1 MNRLNGIMLNGF
13 GRLLL
18 GAALSLSAVAWPASA
33 CASALRWSAPVPATY
48 RPPFARTG
56 FPEAV
61 SCPSVRLCVAVDSAG
76 NVVTATE
83 PTGGFGAWALA
94 HVYAGYGYGDSGG
107 VAPDISCPSVH
118 LCVAVDA
125 AGNVRTSTNPTAG
138 RTAWTTRRVDRRGA
152 SLTGVSCPSSR
163 LCVAVDD
170 RGNVFTSSHPAAG
183 PGAWTESSVDRFAG
197 GLNAV
202 SCPSAHLCFA
212 VDGNGNAVTSTRP
225 TGRRRAWTVRRVDRR
240 GGRLNAVSCP
250 SGHLCVAVDGKGN
263 AVTSTDPFARGA
275 AWTVRR
281 VDRNGRGL
289 HAVSCSSAHFCVA
302 VDGDGYAV
310 TSTRPTGR
318 RRAWTVRRVDR
329 RGGGLNAVS
338 CPSGHLCVAVDGNG
352 NAVTSTHPSARGAA
366 WRLVSTGDA
375 ENGLYA
381 VSCPFPGLCVAVGD
395 VIATATDP
403 TGPASGWTLSHAFP
417 AGAVLGTSVSCP
429 SVGLCVAGDSNGDI
443 LTSTAPTDPARTWTN
458 GNVLPPVTVCAGSG
472 PGASSDCYQSDQQ
485 IDGISCP
492 SSSLCVG
499 FSSPGD
505 SSSQIL
511 TSSDPAAGA
520 KAWRAFDAAS
530 LPLSI
535 GDLSGVSC
543 PSARLCVVVGDYGVA
558 TSTNPAGGSSTWK
571 AYSVVL
577 PDDYYATSPPRPDF
591 LDAVSCPSASL
602 CVAVDNRGNVLAS
615 TDPTGGPGA
624 WTKVFSSSVDAPNRF
639 NGASCASATLCV
651 AVDDRGN
658 VVSSTEPATAGT
670 WTVAHADSRT
680 DFIRGHQVSLTGV
693 SCPSVS
699 LCVAVDSAGNV
710 VTGTTPAT
718 P

>member
-1 MNRLNGIMLNGF
+1 MRMKRLNGIVLNGF

-18 GAALSLSAVAWPASA
+18 GAALSSAVAWPASA

-56 FPEAV
+56 SLDAV
-61 SCPSVRLCVAVDSAG
+61 SCPSVRLCVAVDKAG
-76 NVVTATE
+76 NVVTATK

-94 HVYAGYGYGDSGG
+94 HVYDAYGLYIDPPSG
-107 VAPDISCPSVH
+107 VAPDISCPTAY
-118 LCVAVDA
+118 LCVAVDGE
-125 AGNVRTSTNPTAG
+125 GNVRTSTNPTAG
-138 RTAWTTRRVDRRGA
+138 RAAWTTRRVDRRGA
-152 SLTGVSCPSSR
+152 ALTGVSCPSSR
-163 LCVAVDD
+163 LCVAVDN

-183 PGAWTESSVDRFAG
+183 PGAWTESSVDRFDG

-225 TGRRRAWTVRRVDRR
+225 TGR
-240 GGRLNAVSCP
+240 L
-250 SGHLCVAVDGKGN
+250 
-263 AVTSTDPFARGA
+263 
-275 AWTVRR
+275 
-281 VDRNGRGL
+281 
-289 HAVSCSSAHFCVA
+289 
-302 VDGDGYAV
+302 
-310 TSTRPTGR
+310 
-318 RRAWTVRRVDR
+318 RAWTVRRVDR

-338 CPSGHLCVAVDGNG
+338 CPSGHLCVAVDGKG
-352 NAVTSTHPSARGAA
+352 NAVTSTHPFARGAA
-366 WRLVSTGDA
+366 WTVRRVDRGGRGLKAVSCSAAHFCVAVDGDGYAVTSTRPTGPAWTVRRVDRGGRGLNAVSCPSAHFCVAVDQNGRAVTSTHPAARRRAWRVVSTGDA
-375 ENGLYA
+375 ENGLSA

-417 AGAVLGTSVSCP
+417 AGASSGTSVSCP

-443 LTSTAPTDPARTWTN
+443 LTFTAPTDPARTWTN
-458 GNVLPPVTVCAGSG
+458 GNVLPPLTVCEGGPNGSNG
-472 PGASSDCYQSDQQ
+472 CYQSDQP
-485 IDGISCP
+485 IEGISCP

-499 FSSPGD
+499 V
-505 SSSQIL
+505 SSSGVSSSRLL

-520 KAWRAFDAAS
+520 KAWRAFDAIS
-530 LPLSI
+530 LPSL

-543 PSARLCVVVGDYGVA
+543 PSASLCVVVGGSGVA
-558 TSTNPAGGSSTWK
+558 TSTSPAGGLSTWK